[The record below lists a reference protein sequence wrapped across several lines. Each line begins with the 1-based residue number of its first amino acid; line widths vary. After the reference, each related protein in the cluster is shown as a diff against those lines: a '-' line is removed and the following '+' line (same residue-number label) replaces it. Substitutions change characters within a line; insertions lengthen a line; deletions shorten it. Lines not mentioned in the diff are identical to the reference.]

1 MQTGLVVNAEDSQS
15 EPWSSDVGL
24 NPGFTSKL
32 DGKDG
37 PSTWWQKNNENNKD
51 SQKISN
57 RIQHCSGEVKRYV
70 SADLSVTPCWD
81 NELKDF

>member
-1 MQTGLVVNAEDSQS
+1 MQKLIQREHPGLVVNAEDSQS

-51 SQKISN
+51 SQMG
-57 RIQHCSGEVKRYV
+57 Q
-70 SADLSVTPCWD
+70 VTPKKFQIEF
-81 NELKDF
+81 NIVLAK